1 MQRAL
6 QSGWFDATFSSGTS
20 ALSAMLEAEVLA
32 EVATFQMANDNW
44 AQGFETLSR
53 GLSAGYP
60 DACAYQHPFTVYVEY
75 AVAKHRESLGLDTSA
90 ELWVQRIKELL
101 ILQAWN
107 LRHVLV
113 GMLSEVHIWGC
124 ATSIASA
131 G

>member
-1 MQRAL
+1 MA
-6 QSGWFDATFSSGTS
+6 
-20 ALSAMLEAEVLA
+20 EAEVLA
-32 EVATFQMANDNW
+32 EVATFQMATDNW
-44 AQGFETLSR
+44 AQGYETLSR

-75 AVAKHRESLGLDTSA
+75 AVAKHRELLGLDTSA

-113 GMLSEVHIWGC
+113 GMLSKVHIWGC